1 MPNIKHLLTISS
13 AVDRVYRAVT
23 TQDGLA
29 GWWTKETTTD
39 GQVGGFAEFRFGDR
53 YYNKMEI
60 TRLEPGRRVEW
71 KCLKGDPEWI
81 GTTLVFDLE
90 STEDATRLR
99 FGHNDWRDETD
110 FFANCNFHWGFY
122 MQSLK
127 QYCETGEGTP
137 YQER

>member
-1 MPNIKHLLTISS
+1 VPNIKHLLTIN
-13 AVDRVYRAVT
+13 APVDRVYQAAA
-23 TQDGLA
+23 TQDGVA
-29 GWWTKETTTD
+29 GWWTEETTID
-39 GQVGGFAEFRFGDR
+39 DQVGGFAEFRFGDR

-60 TRLEPGRRVEW
+60 TRLEPGRLVEW
-71 KCLKGDPEWI
+71 KCLEGDPEWI

-90 STEDATRLR
+90 SADGATRLR

-127 QYCETGEGTP
+127 EFCETGEGTP
-137 YQER
+137 YQDR